1 MYFVL
6 TFRRSHSL
14 PCKQYGTSCP
24 FGHVI
29 LLRPRLQTKDE
40 RLVNLPDY
48 PDDELPLQAIDKEIG
63 IFYQRDMADL
73 SHLHE
78 ASMLYNLKELKFK
91 NIPYLRVGDII
102 VATNPFEVSLSFR
115 LFNLQIWFF
124 SFYQYSFSSCFL
136 LSDSI
141 PLQWIPGLYSKQ
153 KQHSYAKH

>member
-1 MYFVL
+1 M
-6 TFRRSHSL
+6 
-14 PCKQYGTSCP
+14 
-24 FGHVI
+24 
-29 LLRPRLQTKDE
+29 LQTKDE

-48 PDDELPLQAIDKEIG
+48 PDDELPLQAIDEEIG
-63 IFYQRDMADL
+63 IFYQRDMT
-73 SHLHE
+73 
-78 ASMLYNLKELKFK
+78 MLYNLKELKFK

-102 VATNPFEVSLSFR
+102 VATNPFEVSLSSR
-115 LFNLQIWFF
+115 LFNLQFLFF